1 MSLQSKIYVTPL
13 ANFLTTTLKKREFH
27 SNWNFYLII
36 LAQKTM
42 IIYHEHSTI
51 IWALRHKDNFPNG
64 KASNATLPYH
74 TATGLYDTF
83 DS

>member
-1 MSLQSKIYVTPL
+1 M
-13 ANFLTTTLKKREFH
+13 
-27 SNWNFYLII
+27 LII
-36 LAQKTM
+36 VAQKTM
-42 IIYHEHSTI
+42 IIHHEHSTI

-64 KASNATLPYH
+64 KASNATFPYH

>member
-36 LAQKTM
+36 LARKTVILYREQYK
-42 IIYHEHSTI
+42 IIQ
-51 IWALRHKDNFPNG
+51 ALRHQDRIFN
-64 KASNATLPYH
+64 
-74 TATGLYDTF
+74 
-83 DS
+83 